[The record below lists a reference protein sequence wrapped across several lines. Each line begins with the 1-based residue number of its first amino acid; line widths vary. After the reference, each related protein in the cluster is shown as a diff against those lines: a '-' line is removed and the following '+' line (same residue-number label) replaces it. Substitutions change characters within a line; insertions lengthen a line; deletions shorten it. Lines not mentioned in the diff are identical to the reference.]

1 MGLRPG
7 TIRPIVTTVRNPLVS
22 PPPQNS
28 LLDGIVTGQSRL
40 PRMLGE
46 ILLTWQRRA
55 DERDRLAT
63 LDPRLLSDM
72 GISEAAA
79 TREAAIPFWRAN

>member
-1 MGLRPG
+1 MTSIQSQTLQQHRMVAP
-7 TIRPIVTTVRNPLVS
+7 RVPAQVF
-22 PPPQNS
+22 
-28 LLDGIVTGQSRL
+28 DGIVTRLSRL
-40 PRMLGE
+40 PRMLVE
-46 ILLTWQRRA
+46 TLLTWQRRA

-79 TREAAIPFWRAN
+79 AREAAIPFWRLK

>member
-1 MGLRPG
+1 MTSAIETR
-7 TIRPIVTTVRNPLVS
+7 S
-22 PPPQNS
+22 
-28 LLDGIVTGQSRL
+28 
-40 PRMLGE
+40 
-46 ILLTWQRRA
+46 WQRRA

-79 TREAAIPFWRAN
+79 AREAS

>member
-1 MGLRPG
+1 MTSAIETRP
-7 TIRPIVTTVRNPLVS
+7 
-22 PPPQNS
+22 
-28 LLDGIVTGQSRL
+28 
-40 PRMLGE
+40 
-46 ILLTWQRRA
+46 WQRRA

-79 TREAAIPFWRAN
+79 AREAS